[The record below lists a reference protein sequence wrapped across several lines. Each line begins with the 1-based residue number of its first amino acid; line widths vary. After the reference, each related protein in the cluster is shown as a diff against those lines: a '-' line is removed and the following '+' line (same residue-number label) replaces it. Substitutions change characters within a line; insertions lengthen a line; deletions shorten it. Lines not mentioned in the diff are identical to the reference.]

1 MMMIVDYGGRVHIPA
16 MKRLRDVD
24 LVDRG
29 GLISPSGMSLTA
41 RRRERCAERERKSA
55 ALQRSGDFARSKAKV
70 CGRTNR
76 MCIPKLSCGNSSI
89 ANALY
94 ISSA

>member
-1 MMMIVDYGGRVHIPA
+1 MSQVVMMMMMMIVDYGGRVHIPA

-29 GLISPSGMSLTA
+29 GLISPSGMLLTV

-55 ALQRSGDFARSKAKV
+55 AFQRSGDFARSKVNYADAQT
-70 CGRTNR
+70 GYAFEN
-76 MCIPKLSCGNSSI
+76 
-89 ANALY
+89 
-94 ISSA
+94 